1 MNKGGWQAIIQR
13 VVESKT
19 QLSTHAH
26 RNRDWE
32 SQPLRTRKHID
43 FSEMEMLMIWSN
55 IMSSVQFSSV
65 AQSYLIKK

>member
-26 RNRDWE
+26 RNREWE
-32 SQPLRTRKHID
+32 SQPLRTRKNID
-43 FSEMEMLMIWSN
+43 FSEMEMLMIW
-55 IMSSVQFSSV
+55 
-65 AQSYLIKK
+65 